1 MKNRRIG
8 KGQIHGPSVPQI
20 EFYGREQVT
29 VEELHGVV
37 IAEYDAETIKLMA
50 GSQKIRFYG
59 NGLNLKN
66 LTPQSVM
73 ISGKVSSFEFE
84 E

>member
-1 MKNRRIG
+1 MKNRRN
-8 KGQIHGPSVPQI
+8 KTQPLQLPSVPQI
-20 EFYGREQVT
+20 EFYGRGQVT
-29 VEELHGVV
+29 VEECHGVI
-37 IAEYDAETIKLMA
+37 IAEYDPETIKLLA

>member
-1 MKNRRIG
+1 MKRSRI
-8 KGQIHGPSVPQI
+8 KKTPIQLPSVPQI

-29 VEELHGVV
+29 VEECHGIV
-37 IAEYDAETIKLMA
+37 IAEYDSETIKLLA

-59 NGLNLKN
+59 NGLFLKN
-66 LTPQSVM
+66 LTPCSVM

>member
-1 MKNRRIG
+1 MKQKRNE
-8 KGQIHGPSVPQI
+8 KACTSQDSMPQI

-29 VEELHGVV
+29 VEVYNGVV
-37 IAEYDAETIKLMA
+37 ISEYDTETIKLMA
-50 GSQKIRFYG
+50 GSQKLRFYG
-59 NGLNLKN
+59 SGLCLKN
-66 LTPQSVM
+66 LTLQSVM